1 MLPEPP
7 PVGVQPFGGW
17 VNMQSGRVQLT
28 PNLQGIVLRGFGG
41 WAKVHPGRV
50 QLAPNLHGTVEV

>member
-1 MLPEPP
+1 
-7 PVGVQPFGGW
+7 
-17 VNMQSGRVQLT
+17 MQSGRVQLT

-50 QLAPNLHGTVEV
+50 QLAPNLQGTVEL